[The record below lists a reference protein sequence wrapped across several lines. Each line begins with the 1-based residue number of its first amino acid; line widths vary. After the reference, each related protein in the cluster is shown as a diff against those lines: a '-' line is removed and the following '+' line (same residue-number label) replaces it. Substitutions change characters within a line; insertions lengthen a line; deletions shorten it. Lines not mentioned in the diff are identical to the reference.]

1 MTSTKRRILV
11 IEDDRKTADLV
22 RLYLERD
29 GYQVLIAHDGAAGL
43 DMARGGKPSLIVL
56 DLLLPEV
63 SGLEVCRTLRQE
75 SDVPII
81 MLTALT
87 TERDKLGGLD
97 LGADDY
103 MTKPFSPR
111 ELSARIRAVM
121 RRTSEDSLLRGPA
134 QAAWE
139 DLEINFH
146 HHGVKVDGTEV
157 HLTPTEFR
165 ILATMAREPGRVF
178 SRSQLVDLALGYDF
192 EGLDRTVDVHVLN
205 LRRKRSRPTRTVPG
219 MSSQCT
225 EWATSSEGSLVTQP
239 SMEAPT

>member
-1 MTSTKRRILV
+1 M
-11 IEDDRKTADLV
+11 
-22 RLYLERD
+22 
-29 GYQVLIAHDGAAGL
+29 
-43 DMARGGKPSLIVL
+43 
-56 DLLLPEV
+56 
-63 SGLEVCRTLRQE
+63 
-75 SDVPII
+75 PII

-205 LRRKRSRPTRTVPG
+205 LRRKIEADPNRPRHVLTVYG
-219 MSSQCT
+219 M
-225 EWATSSEGSLVTQP
+225 GYKFGG
-239 SMEAPT
+239 

>member
-205 LRRKRSRPTRTVPG
+205 LRRKIEADPNRPRNVLTVYG
-219 MSSQCT
+219 M
-225 EWATSSEGSLVTQP
+225 GYKFGG
-239 SMEAPT
+239 